1 MNSKEFFEL
10 CKSGTAWQVKNAIR
24 TGAKINTK
32 DEQNRTALMVAARWN
47 RDSEVASVLLGAGA
61 DVNAREMFDFTALM
75 YAAGHNTIK
84 VVNTLLQA
92 GAEVNAKEKNGMT
105 VLMYAVKWSCRSIP
119 TFEIVNVLLDAGAEV
134 NARDKYGTTA
144 LMVAA
149 SSCDAEVV
157 TALLRGGAEANA
169 RDKYGTT
176 ALMYARTTAVIKA
189 LIGAGSDVDARH
201 ESGATVLML
210 SASNGLWSD
219 DIKLLLEAG
228 ADVNARDR
236 NGMTALMY
244 AARGSKN
251 LCAMPWTINV
261 LAEAGSEIDAR
272 DKYGMTALMWA
283 AKVGAPNVVNALI
296 ASGADI
302 NAKLESNTTVQLLD
316 VRNSE
321 VIDIPFNAGTTALMM
336 AALNNDNPG
345 VIKLLLDSGLDIN
358 ARDNGGRTALM
369 LAAEW
374 STSRI
379 INILLSVGADIAVK
393 DNEGKR
399 AANYARENRSLKSR
413 YVRTRL
419 KGGETGLQRHI
430 DEKSDE
436 RNNPAAQ
443 FNLGQ
448 MYEKGEGV
456 GQGHEEA
463 VKWYREAAGQ
473 GDAEAR
479 SRLYALDSDKKD

>member
-24 TGAKINTK
+24 SGAKINTK

-47 RDSEVASVLLGAGA
+47 RDSEVASVLLGAGG

-84 VVNTLLQA
+84 VINTLLQA

-105 VLMYAVKWSCRSIP
+105 VLMYAVKWSYRSIP
-119 TFEIVNVLLDAGAEV
+119 TSEIADVLLDAGAEV

-176 ALMYARTTAVIKA
+176 ALMYARTTAVIRA

-321 VIDIPFNAGTTALMM
+321 VIDVPFNAETTVLMM
-336 AALNNDNPG
+336 AALNNAHPG
-345 VIKLLLDSGLDIN
+345 VMKLLLDSGLDIN

-399 AANYARENRSLKSR
+399 AADYAWGNK
-413 YVRTRL
+413 YL
-419 KGGETGLQRHI
+419 KG
-430 DEKSDE
+430 SDTL
-436 RNNPAAQ
+436 R
-443 FNLGQ
+443 
-448 MYEKGEGV
+448 
-456 GQGHEEA
+456 
-463 VKWYREAAGQ
+463 
-473 GDAEAR
+473 
-479 SRLYALDSDKKD
+479 RLCEVCR

>member
-1 MNSKEFFEL
+1 VFLYRAFTVAQGSHWPAVLKGVFQVNSKEFFEL
-10 CKSGTAWQVKNAIR
+10 CKSGTARQVKNAIR
-24 TGAKINTK
+24 TGAKINAR

-47 RDSEVASVLLGAGA
+47 RDSEAVSALLNAGA

-75 YAAGHNTIK
+75 YAAGHNTIE
-84 VVNTLLQA
+84 VINILLQA

-105 VLMYAVKWSCRSIP
+105 VLMYAVKWSYRSIP
-119 TFEIVNVLLDAGAEV
+119 TSEIVDVLLD
-134 NARDKYGTTA
+134 
-144 LMVAA
+144 
-149 SSCDAEVV
+149 
-157 TALLRGGAEANA
+157 
-169 RDKYGTT
+169 
-176 ALMYARTTAVIKA
+176 
-189 LIGAGSDVDARH
+189 
-201 ESGATVLML
+201 
-210 SASNGLWSD
+210 
-219 DIKLLLEAG
+219 AG

-236 NGMTALMY
+236 NGTTALMY

-251 LCAMPWTINV
+251 LCAMPWTVNV
-261 LAEAGSEIDAR
+261 LAKAGSEIDAR
-272 DKYGMTALMWA
+272 DKHGMTALMWA
-283 AKVGAPNVVNALI
+283 AKVGAANVVNALI
-296 ASGADI
+296 ESGADI
-302 NAKLESNTTVQLLD
+302 NAKLESNTTVRLLD

-321 VIDIPFNAGTTALMM
+321 VIDIPFNAGTTVLMM
-336 AALNNDNPG
+336 AALNDANPG
-345 VIKLLLDSGLDIN
+345 VMKLLLDSGLDIN

-374 STSRI
+374 STSKTI
-379 INILLSVGADIAVK
+379 DMLLRVGADIAVK

-399 AANYARENRSLKSR
+399 AADYARENRSLKSR

>member
-10 CKSGTAWQVKNAIR
+10 CKSGTARQVKNAIR
-24 TGAKINTK
+24 TGAKINAR

-47 RDSEVASVLLGAGA
+47 RDSEAVSALLNAGA

-75 YAAGHNTIK
+75 YAAGHNTIE
-84 VVNTLLQA
+84 VINILLQA

-105 VLMYAVKWSCRSIP
+105 VLMYAVKWSYRSIP
-119 TFEIVNVLLDAGAEV
+119 TSEIVDVLLD
-134 NARDKYGTTA
+134 
-144 LMVAA
+144 
-149 SSCDAEVV
+149 
-157 TALLRGGAEANA
+157 
-169 RDKYGTT
+169 
-176 ALMYARTTAVIKA
+176 
-189 LIGAGSDVDARH
+189 
-201 ESGATVLML
+201 
-210 SASNGLWSD
+210 
-219 DIKLLLEAG
+219 AG

-236 NGMTALMY
+236 NGTTALMY

-251 LCAMPWTINV
+251 LCAMPWTVNV
-261 LAEAGSEIDAR
+261 LAKAGSEIDAR
-272 DKYGMTALMWA
+272 DKHGMTALMWA
-283 AKVGAPNVVNALI
+283 AKVGAANVVNALI
-296 ASGADI
+296 ESGADI
-302 NAKLESNTTVQLLD
+302 NAKLESNTTVRLLD

-321 VIDIPFNAGTTALMM
+321 VIDIPFNAGTTVLMM
-336 AALNNDNPG
+336 AALNDANPG
-345 VIKLLLDSGLDIN
+345 VMKLLLDSGLDIN

-374 STSRI
+374 STSKTI
-379 INILLSVGADIAVK
+379 DMLLRVGADIAVK

-399 AANYARENRSLKSR
+399 AADYARENRSLKSR

>member
-1 MNSKEFFEL
+1 MLF
-10 CKSGTAWQVKNAIR
+10 
-24 TGAKINTK
+24 
-32 DEQNRTALMVAARWN
+32 
-47 RDSEVASVLLGAGA
+47 
-61 DVNAREMFDFTALM
+61 
-75 YAAGHNTIK
+75 
-84 VVNTLLQA
+84 
-92 GAEVNAKEKNGMT
+92 
-105 VLMYAVKWSCRSIP
+105 RS
-119 TFEIVNVLLDAGAEV
+119 
-134 NARDKYGTTA
+134 
-144 LMVAA
+144 
-149 SSCDAEVV
+149 
-157 TALLRGGAEANA
+157 
-169 RDKYGTT
+169 
-176 ALMYARTTAVIKA
+176 
-189 LIGAGSDVDARH
+189 
-201 ESGATVLML
+201 LML

-219 DIKLLLEAG
+219 DIKLLLDAG

-236 NGMTALMY
+236 NGTTALMY

-283 AKVGAPNVVNALI
+283 AKVGAANVVNALI
-296 ASGADI
+296 ESGADI
-302 NAKLESNTTVQLLD
+302 NAKLESNTTVRLLD

-321 VIDIPFNAGTTALMM
+321 VIDIPFNAGTTVLMM
-336 AALNNDNPG
+336 AALNDANPG
-345 VIKLLLDSGLDIN
+345 VMKLLLDFGLDIN

-374 STSRI
+374 STSKTI
-379 INILLSVGADIAVK
+379 DMLLSVGADIAVK

-399 AANYARENRSLKSR
+399 AADYARENRSLKSR
-413 YVRTRL
+413 YVQMQL

-430 DEKSDE
+430 DKKSDE

-456 GQGHEEA
+456 GQDREEA

-479 SRLYALDSDKKD
+479 SRLYALDSAKKD